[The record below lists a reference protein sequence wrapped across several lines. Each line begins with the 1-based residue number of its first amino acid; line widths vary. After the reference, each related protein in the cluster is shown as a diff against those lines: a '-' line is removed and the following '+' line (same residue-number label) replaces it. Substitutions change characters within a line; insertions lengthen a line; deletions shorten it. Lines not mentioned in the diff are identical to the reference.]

1 MNRRDFIKGSVA
13 AAASAGLLTHGI
25 GASWA
30 STSAEMPYRRLGHTG
45 EQVSLIGIG
54 GAHLGK
60 PKTDA
65 EAVQIVRSAIDHGV
79 NFMDNSWDYNGGN
92 SEIRMGQALRDGY
105 REKVFLMTKID
116 GRDAKT
122 AQQQIEQSLRRLQ
135 TDRLDLL
142 QFHEIIR
149 MDDPI
154 RIFARGGAMDAAL
167 QARQAGKVR
176 YISFTGHKDPH
187 IHLKMLATAQAHDF
201 RFDAVQMPL
210 NVMDAHYQSFEQLVL
225 PELITQDI
233 GVLAMKPMGNVFILD
248 SKTVSAPE
256 CLRYAMNLPVS
267 VVITGCDS
275 MPILKQALVAGTS
288 YQPLSA
294 AEKMALLSR
303 TAEAAANG
311 KYELYKTTHH
321 FDGTWHNPQWLG

>member
-1 MNRRDFIKGSVA
+1 MKRRDFLKAGVA
-13 AAASAGLLTHGI
+13 AAVSAGLFANGVSFGRT
-25 GASWA
+25 AP
-30 STSAEMPYRRLGHTG
+30 AEMPYRRLGHTG
-45 EQVSLIGIG
+45 EEVSLIGIG

-65 EAVQIVRSAIDHGV
+65 EAVQIVRYAIDHGV

-92 SEIRMGQALRDGY
+92 SELRMGQALRDGY
-105 REKVFLMTKID
+105 RQKVFLMTKID

-122 AQQQIEQSLRRLQ
+122 AQQQIDQSLQRLQ
-135 TDRLDLL
+135 TDHLDLL

-154 RIFARGGAMDAAL
+154 RIFARGGALDAVL
-167 QARQAGKVR
+167 HARQAGKVR
-176 YISFTGHKDPH
+176 YIGFTGHKDPH
-187 IHLKMLATAQAHDF
+187 IHLKMLATAQEQDF

-210 NVMDAHYQSFEQLVL
+210 NPMDAHYKSFEQLVL
-225 PELITQDI
+225 PVLLAQDT

-248 SKTVSAPE
+248 SQTVTAVE
-256 CLRYAMNLPVS
+256 CLHYAMDLPVS

-275 MPILKQALVAGTS
+275 MPILKQALEAARS
-288 YQPLSA
+288 YEPMTEA
-294 AEKMALLSR
+294 RRAALLSR
-303 TAEAAANG
+303 TAAAAASG